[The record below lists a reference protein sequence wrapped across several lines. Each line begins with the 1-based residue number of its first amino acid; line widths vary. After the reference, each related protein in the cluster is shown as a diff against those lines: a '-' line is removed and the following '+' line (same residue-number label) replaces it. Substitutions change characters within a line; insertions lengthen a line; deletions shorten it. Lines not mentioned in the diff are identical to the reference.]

1 MDLENKLQTLE
12 NPQKPSRLKSCL
24 VDTLGLWAF
33 YQPIKT
39 FSELCVGGLNAEEF
53 LKSRLFGLITS
64 IAINYP
70 ATKLIDM
77 YAEKVWKVNKNS
89 SFWRKTASDLSFAIP
104 LSAVIYSGVL
114 ALSGAESNEII
125 RTVPTNCLLTIPA
138 TVIVGRKYLNYIRK
152 KFGTTPNYL
161 LKDNL

>member
-1 MDLENKLQTLE
+1 MLENKLSEVKTAK
-12 NPQKPSRLKSCL
+12 KPSKLKSYL

-39 FSELCVGGLNAEEF
+39 FSELCVGGLNTEEF
-53 LKSRLFGLITS
+53 LKSRFFGLITAMT
-64 IAINYP
+64 ITYP
-70 ATKLIDM
+70 LTKLMDN
-77 YAEKVWKVNKNS
+77 YAEKVWKVKKNS

-104 LSAVIYSGVL
+104 LSLAIYSGVL
-114 ALSGAESNEII
+114 ALSGAESDEII

-138 TVIVGRKYLNYIRK
+138 TIIVGRKYLNYLRK
-152 KFGTTPNYL
+152 KFGTTPDYL